1 MQSIFVDSNVLG
13 SKTQYDWLFLL
24 RLRLEMFALWTSNDV
39 LDEAHRAWRRRKPD
53 LGGAMRAQRDTLFR
67 QVFDEVSDA
76 WEGGGAD
83 AINDVHDTH
92 VHNAARSLG
101 ADILLTNNG
110 TDFGDPDA
118 LPYDIYS
125 PDEFFILVNDNAP
138 QAVLDVTRDQALYWH
153 KRSGNSSRSLA
164 DALTAAGCP
173 LFARE
178 VARHLAIL
186 SGRSDL

>member
-1 MQSIFVDSNVLG
+1 M
-13 SKTQYDWLFLL
+13 
-24 RLRLEMFALWTSNDV
+24 
-39 LDEAHRAWRRRKPD
+39 
-53 LGGAMRAQRDTLFR
+53 
-67 QVFDEVSDA
+67 
-76 WEGGGAD
+76 
-83 AINDVHDTH
+83 HDTH